1 MDERVRGG
9 ERKSHRRLD
18 NGRLFRKT
26 NEIVR
31 ISFLAD
37 NGLYG
42 ETAYGDGALSQV
54 VEPENVEP
62 EKSDYES
69 LITNAYNNLGSKI
82 NFAEF
87 VGDDKWSIVHLPKSA
102 RIEPKSRIRKII
114 PGRKDDRADAKNQ
127 ANRGKAPKSGFLT
140 RIRTGVSSLVRD
152 ENNLLFGER
161 SNYEAAYPEEDDEDG
176 IDTDNLHREAQKLRE
191 LEDADKEINP
201 EYIVIRN
208 GKTIY
213 GVHEADAEGKITLS
227 TRKPIYDRAADQ
239 SVDPFDVGDR
249 RTLLSRLRKPF
260 NRNKDK
266 DGKGENSPKSSTGT
280 PDGNEKRRS
289 KKSSKK
295 TADEEMAS
303 KEPLE
308 DWKAILSAVCIL
320 VYVCV
325 CDGERERTREG
336 ESNAYNFAYF
346 LFSVYVRSSSKY
358 ISWLFP
364 RGKEGKEEKEGIP
377 VSAVLACLLAVLGES
392 VRVSGTR
399 T

>member
-1 MDERVRGG
+1 M
-9 ERKSHRRLD
+9 
-18 NGRLFRKT
+18 
-26 NEIVR
+26 VR

-42 ETAYGDGALSQV
+42 ETANGDGAP
-54 VEPENVEP
+54 PEFVEP

-69 LITNAYNNLGSKI
+69 LITNAYSNLASKI

-127 ANRGKAPKSGFLT
+127 ANTGKAPKSGLLT
-140 RIRTGVSSLVRD
+140 RIRSGVSSLVRD
-152 ENNLLFGER
+152 ENNMLFGER
-161 SNYEAAYPEEDDEDG
+161 SNYEAGYPEEEEEDG

-201 EYIVIRN
+201 EYIVIRD

-213 GVHEADAEGKITLS
+213 GVHEADGDGKMTLS

-266 DGKGENSPKSSTGT
+266 DGKGGNSPKSATGT

-289 KKSSKK
+289 KKSIKK
-295 TADEEMAS
+295 MADEETAS
-303 KEPLE
+303 KEPL
-308 DWKAILSAVCIL
+308 D
-320 VYVCV
+320 
-325 CDGERERTREG
+325 D
-336 ESNAYNFAYF
+336 
-346 LFSVYVRSSSKY
+346 
-358 ISWLFP
+358 
-364 RGKEGKEEKEGIP
+364 
-377 VSAVLACLLAVLGES
+377 
-392 VRVSGTR
+392 
-399 T
+399 